1 MSKSK
6 TDKPA
11 PDNPS
16 QANARLKAAA
26 TVLGRLLKWSWNNPL
41 LAGIIAGIVLLP
53 VVPIIIV
60 HLTLRHNQPPEPVWR
75 PMADAL
81 AALDRNDNA
90 EAAEI
95 IQSLGD
101 GGPLAAEELLGKPFV
116 LGVLADRRASAMLGR
131 ERSRQELL
139 AARYLSEAYQ
149 YGFPPGREAEGLYLL
164 GKNLCLSGQAAESVP
179 VLKEALPLNPDRETE
194 VNRLLARAY
203 LAQAEPAWHEALVHN
218 MRYSADAKLPPGER
232 EAALIERAEIEFGLG
247 DFTAARAAIDS
258 VPTDSTLS
266 READLFR
273 ARLLMHEGREAAGK
287 PEAAEKYSAAIVLLR
302 QCLQGATSVQL
313 MADAEFLI
321 GLCHLESGEDEAAV
335 NQLRAT
341 FLRYEDTD
349 GGIAAGFEAADR
361 TRCLGRHEEA
371 LKAYGEVFSALDEE
385 ASFTNRWLS
394 LESLRTR
401 SLAAYHEWLRRHEFA
416 DAIALADRLRP
427 VFTSARSVELK
438 AEAHAQ
444 WGRHLL
450 LLAAGPGAGADAATA
465 DLAEGRRQLREAA
478 NLYRELAELRAA
490 SREYP
495 DDLYEAAEADLAGH
509 NYSGAVGSFRQYL
522 EVESRRRRPR
532 ALVALGEA
540 LLATDRPAEALEVL
554 AECIGSYP
562 LDPATFAARILASRA
577 HRERGDFQPAE
588 QMLLD
593 NLSGDALAPA
603 SWEWRDSLFD
613 LGRLL
618 YETRRYSDAIRRLEE
633 ATERYPNNPQ
643 SVEARYLAAD
653 SYRRQAA
660 EVGARAAQEATAE
673 GRLARRRECRG
684 LLEAGLLRYDQELD
698 SLLARQERAPLS
710 QSEEVI
716 LRNCYFARGAI
727 LFELGRYR
735 AAVEAY
741 ASATNRYQQRPEA
754 LDAYVRIAACYR
766 RLGQTLEARGTLEQA
781 KYALKR
787 MPEDVAFD
795 ETTNYSREEWV
806 RLLDTLGT
814 L

>member
-1 MSKSK
+1 MSKAK
-6 TDKPA
+6 N
-11 PDNPS
+11 DNPTPETPS
-16 QANARLKAAA
+16 QMRARLKAAA
-26 TVLGRLLKWSWNNPL
+26 TVLGRLLKWSWSNPL

-60 HLTLRHNQPPEPVWR
+60 HLTLRRHQPPEPVWR
-75 PMADAL
+75 PMAEAL

-90 EAAEI
+90 EAADI
-95 IQSLGD
+95 IHSLGE
-101 GGPLAAEELLGKPFV
+101 GGPLAAEELLGKPYV
-116 LGVLADRRASAMLGR
+116 LGVLADRRAIAMLGR

-139 AARYLSEAYQ
+139 AAGYLRESRQ
-149 YGFPPGREAEGLYLL
+149 FGFPPGREAEGLYLL

-179 VLKEALPLNPDRETE
+179 VLNEALPVNPDRTTE
-194 VNRLLARAY
+194 INRLLARAY
-203 LAQAEPAWHEALVHN
+203 LAQAEPAWHEALEHN
-218 MRYSADAKLPPGER
+218 KRYSADATLPAGER
-232 EAALIERAEIEFGLG
+232 EAASIERAEIEFGLG
-247 DFTAARAAIDS
+247 DFAAARQAIDS
-258 VPTDSTLS
+258 VPADSALS

-273 ARLLMHEGREAAGK
+273 ARLLMHEGREAAGT
-287 PEAAEKYSAAIVLLR
+287 PEAAEKYAAALALLK
-302 QCLQGATSVQL
+302 QCLQGATSVPL
-313 MADAEFLI
+313 MADAELLI
-321 GLCHLESGEDEAAV
+321 GLCRLESGEDEAAI

-341 FLRYEDTD
+341 FLRYDDTQ

-361 TRCLGRHEEA
+361 MRRLGRHDEA
-371 LKAYGEVFSALDEE
+371 LKAYGEVLGALDEE
-385 ASFTNRWLS
+385 ANFTNRWLS

-401 SLAAYHEWLRRHEFA
+401 SLEAYHEWLRRHEFD
-416 DAIALADRLRP
+416 DAITLADWLRP
-427 VFTSARSVELK
+427 VFTAARSVELK

-450 LLAAGPGAGADAATA
+450 MLAAAPDAAA
-465 DLAEGRRQLREAA
+465 DVAAANLAEGRRRLREAA
-478 NLYRELAELRAA
+478 NLYRELAQLRAA

-495 DDLYEAAEADLAGH
+495 DDLYQAAEADLDGH
-509 NYSGAVGSFRQYL
+509 NYTGAVASFRRYL
-522 EVESRRRRPR
+522 DVESRRRRPR

-562 LDPATFAARILASRA
+562 LDAATFEARILASRA
-577 HRERGDFQPAE
+577 HRERGDFPPAE
-588 QMLLD
+588 NMLLE
-593 NLSGDALAPA
+593 NLSGDALTPA
-603 SWEWRDSLFD
+603 GREWRESLFD

-618 YETRRYSDAIRRLEE
+618 YETGRYSDAIGRLEE
-633 ATERYPNNPQ
+633 ATERYPSDPQ
-643 SVEARYLAAD
+643 AVEARYLAAD

-660 EVGARAAQEATAE
+660 EVDARAAQEATAE
-673 GRLARRRECRG
+673 GRLARRRECLA
-684 LLEAGLLRYDQELD
+684 LLEAGLVRYDQELD
-698 SLLARQERAPLS
+698 ALLAKQERAALS

-741 ASATNRYQQRPEA
+741 ASATNRYQQRPEV

-766 RLGQTLEARGTLEQA
+766 RLGQSLEARGTLEQA

-787 MPEDVAFD
+787 MPADVAFD